1 MDRHMANAQRLL
13 AAAVTS
19 NPGGRWAFVFE
30 GELHS
35 GALSV
40 ASLDPG
46 WEPPAE
52 SALTGG

>member
-1 MDRHMANAQRLL
+1 MANAQRLL